1 MIKPGKMIAEVV
13 SHLWKKP
20 VTTKYPAVKLQMPL
34 RFRGRLEFYSD
45 KCIGCKLCMRDC
57 PSNAIEIKKIG
68 DKRFEC
74 NVDLSKCIYCG
85 QCVDVCPKK
94 ALAMTT
100 DFELAQLDR
109 SKLRIVYEAKAP
121 AAEALSAGAATATE
135 EK

>member
-1 MIKPGKMIAEVV
+1 MIKPGKMIAEVL

-20 VTTKYPAVKLQMPL
+20 VTTKYPAVKLQMPP
-34 RFRGRLEFYSD
+34 RFRGRLEFYSE

-57 PSNAIEIKKIG
+57 PSNAIEVKKIG

-74 NVDLSKCIYCG
+74 NIDLSKCIYCG

-94 ALAMTT
+94 ALEMTT

-109 SKLRIVYEAKAP
+109 GKLRIVYEAKAP
-121 AAEALSAGAATATE
+121 APEPQGVAAATE
-135 EK
+135 DK

>member
-1 MIKPGKMIAEVV
+1 
-13 SHLWKKP
+13 
-20 VTTKYPAVKLQMPL
+20 MPP
-34 RFRGRLEFYSD
+34 RFRGRLEFFCE

-74 NVDLSKCIYCG
+74 DVDLSKCVYCG

-94 ALAMTT
+94 ALAMTA

-109 SKLRIVYEAKAP
+109 SKLRIVYEAKA
-121 AAEALSAGAATATE
+121 AAPTEAQPAGAATATE
-135 EK
+135 EKT

>member
-1 MIKPGKMIAEVV
+1 MIAEVV

-20 VTTKYPAVKLQMPL
+20 VTTKYPAVKLRMPP
-34 RFRGRLEFYSD
+34 RFRGRLNFFSE

-57 PSNAIEIKKIG
+57 PSNAIEIKKVG

-74 NVDLSKCIYCG
+74 NIDLSKCIYCG

-94 ALAMTT
+94 ALEMTA

-109 SKLRIVYEAKAP
+109 GKLRIVYEAKAP
-121 AAEALSAGAATATE
+121 EPQPAGAGAPTE
-135 EK
+135 EKT